1 MAGGQTYAQVSTQ
14 ASADPTNAKL
24 QGQVATLFK
33 GETLRSMLLNAYG
46 WWTIGV
52 YTTYAGIG
60 LLIAALAV
68 LGALVFELFIAGR
81 KPESVRAAHKI
92 AA

>member
-1 MAGGQTYAQVSTQ
+1 VSALAQ
-14 ASADPTNAKL
+14 ADPTNTTLA
-24 QGQVATLFK
+24 GQVATLFK

-46 WWTIGV
+46 WGMLGT

-60 LLIAALAV
+60 LLIASLGV
-68 LGALVFELFIAGR
+68 LGAMVFEFAVAGR
-81 KPESVRAAHKI
+81 KPEVLKVVQKI